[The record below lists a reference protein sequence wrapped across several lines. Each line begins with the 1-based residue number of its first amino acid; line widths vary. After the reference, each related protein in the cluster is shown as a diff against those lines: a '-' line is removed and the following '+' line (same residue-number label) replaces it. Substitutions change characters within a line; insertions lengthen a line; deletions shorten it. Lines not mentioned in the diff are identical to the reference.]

1 MTHGFKASIDTKNKK
16 KGKQSPFVPSNDCS
30 YEEASK
36 ILKEKAQGVEVLDV
50 PAGEPLFLFSYA
62 EGKTRPVTVF
72 YDSGCSHVVFKH
84 GVPGVELEG
93 VKNKQGP
100 LDLKAVGNTTLTVR
114 EEWTCL
120 LSKTNGSKQIVQGV
134 SMDRITTTFPM
145 IDVSKAV
152 AEVKQDDLNNQELQ
166 SLRIPQFVGGEPDVL
181 LGTFYENCHPVKVH
195 VLPSGLFIA
204 KLQLASHDS
213 HFDGVIGGPHE
224 SFRALADKAGGANN
238 LMCHFIDRT
247 AEVSRAG
254 TSKVGKSYH
263 VA

>member
-1 MTHGFKASIDTKNKK
+1 M
-16 KGKQSPFVPSNDCS
+16 
-30 YEEASK
+30 
-36 ILKEKAQGVEVLDV
+36 

-134 SMDRITTTFPM
+134 SMDKITTTFPM

-152 AEVKQDDLNNQELQ
+152 AEVKQDDLN
-166 SLRIPQFVGGEPDVL
+166 
-181 LGTFYENCHPVKVH
+181 K
-195 VLPSGLFIA
+195 
-204 KLQLASHDS
+204 
-213 HFDGVIGGPHE
+213 
-224 SFRALADKAGGANN
+224 
-238 LMCHFIDRT
+238 
-247 AEVSRAG
+247 
-254 TSKVGKSYH
+254 
-263 VA
+263 